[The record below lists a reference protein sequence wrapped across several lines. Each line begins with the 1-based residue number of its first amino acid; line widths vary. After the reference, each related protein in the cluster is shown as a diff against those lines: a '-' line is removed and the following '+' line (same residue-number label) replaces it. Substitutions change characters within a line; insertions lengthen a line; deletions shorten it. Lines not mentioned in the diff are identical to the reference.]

1 MRYCLAQAACGIAA
15 GASSAASS
23 RSCRRAS
30 STWAHI
36 APTKARHMSDCVS
49 QGSPCVPRN
58 ASAVELRCDR
68 EHLGDVGVEQALAQD
83 ALSNQAG
90 RAEGD
95 DFHLLPV

>member
-36 APTKARHMSDCVS
+36 APTKARHMT
-49 QGSPCVPRN
+49 PCPTMPVAPKRMTFIYYRF
-58 ASAVELRCDR
+58 SA
-68 EHLGDVGVEQALAQD
+68 AII
-83 ALSNQAG
+83 AG
-90 RAEGD
+90 G
-95 DFHLLPV
+95 